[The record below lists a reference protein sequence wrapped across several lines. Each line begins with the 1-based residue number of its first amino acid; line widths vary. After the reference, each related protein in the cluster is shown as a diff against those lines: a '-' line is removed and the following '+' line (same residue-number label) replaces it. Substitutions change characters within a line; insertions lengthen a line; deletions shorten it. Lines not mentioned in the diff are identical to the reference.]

1 MSTPAR
7 RIAVEEAVA
16 YGFLT
21 AVGVYALAGAFDYP
35 VLTEGNRIGPGLLP
49 AVYGSLIAL
58 ISGVLL
64 VRTLAGR
71 RTRHDHGLAEVAQSV
86 APGAEEDTAWAEAAG
101 RDADAAPGAGTEEE
115 LDIFGRTAA
124 QRMRQLQ
131 MVTVALVVALL
142 LVPFLGLLVALAL
155 FSLFASIVV
164 ERRPWTSSVI
174 ITAVSVTAIY
184 LVFSVFLEVPLPG
197 GLLGIGG

>member
-1 MSTPAR
+1 VSTPAR

-21 AVGVYALAGAFDYP
+21 AVGGYAVIGALDYP
-35 VLTEGNRIGPGLLP
+35 VLNEGGQIGPGLLP
-49 AVYGSLIAL
+49 AVYGSLIAV

-64 VRTLAGR
+64 VRTLTGH

-86 APGAEEDTAWAEAAG
+86 VPETDEETGRAETA
-101 RDADAAPGAGTEEE
+101 DPDAGTDGDR
-115 LDIFGRTAA
+115 DIFGRTAA

-142 LVPFLGLLVALAL
+142 LVPLVGLLAALGL

-164 ERRPWTSSVI
+164 ERRPWISSVI
-174 ITAVSVTAIY
+174 ITAVSVVAVY
-184 LVFSVFLEVPLPG
+184 LVFAVFLEVPLPA